1 LSVTLIDIA
10 RKAKVSQGT
19 ASRVLSG
26 GQIRVSEKT
35 RKRIQKIAK
44 ELNYMPNVSAQTL
57 KTGRFYNIAVVA
69 YDITDAFAVECVRT
83 IEAYLETTAYRATW
97 ISCANKPQE
106 DARRLLQGIAHT
118 TDGLIVIAANNYLS
132 DADLLQLWA
141 TRKIPIVSI
150 IRRLP
155 GDLVPS
161 VRMNNDASMRLLMNH
176 LDELGH
182 RRVAMCYDRSM
193 HPSASQRFRTYKACL
208 QEFGL
213 PDEDSLQVGL
223 EGITLDDGYKAGL
236 ELLKNNPLPTAIIAF
251 NDLTAFGIIAALFEN
266 GVKVPDD
273 VSVAG
278 FDDIR
283 MAKYYT
289 PSLTTVA
296 ADYEQIAKQAAD
308 KLISLVNE
316 PDNIGRQGDNIILMP
331 KLKIRS
337 STAKARSL

>member
-1 LSVTLIDIA
+1 MSVTLSDIA
-10 RKAKVSQGT
+10 RRAKVSQGT

-26 GQIRVSEKT
+26 GTIRVSEKT
-35 RKRIQKIAK
+35 RTRIQKIAK
-44 ELNYMPNVSAQTL
+44 ELNYVPNVSAQTL
-57 KTGRFYNIAVVA
+57 KTGRFYNIAVIA

-83 IEAYLETTAYRATW
+83 IEAYLETTDYSATFF
-97 ISCANKPQE
+97 SCAHKQPG
-106 DARRLLQGIAHT
+106 DSRLLLQEIANA
-118 TDGLIVIAANNYLS
+118 TDGLIVIAADNYLS

-161 VRMNNDASMRLLMNH
+161 VRMSNDAGMRQLMNH
-176 LDELGH
+176 LYELGH
-182 RRVAMCYDRSM
+182 RQVAMCFDRSM

-213 PDEDSLQVGL
+213 PDERSLQVGM
-223 EGITLDDGYKAGL
+223 EGINLDDGYKAGL
-236 ELLKNNPLPTAIIAF
+236 ELLKISPLPTAIIAF
-251 NDLTAFGIIAALFEN
+251 NDLTAFGIIASLCEN
-266 GVKVPDD
+266 GVKVPED

-289 PSLTTVA
+289 PSLTTIA
-296 ADYEQIAKQAAD
+296 ADYEQIARQSAD

-337 STAKARSL
+337 STGKARRI